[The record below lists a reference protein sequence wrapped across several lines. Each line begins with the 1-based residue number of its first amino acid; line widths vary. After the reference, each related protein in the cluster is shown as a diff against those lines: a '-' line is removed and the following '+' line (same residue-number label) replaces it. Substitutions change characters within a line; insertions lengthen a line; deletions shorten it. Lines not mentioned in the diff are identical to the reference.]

1 MDAALD
7 CTVSASL
14 RESSTWPRRGVAV
27 KMAQFEVLDSPWTSC
42 RQIADQLDV
51 PPRTLHYWVHRERAL
66 IGSSSW
72 PKGVAHFLETPGG
85 LDLLHRV
92 FTAAHLVFVQA
103 NDCGLRNLSWF
114 LHLSGLDE
122 FIAPSYGAQ
131 QAVAEEMES
140 LLIRFGQ
147 EERERLAGQMPRREI
162 TLCEDETFH
171 PQICLVAI
179 EPVSNFILVEQ
190 YQPQRDA
197 ETWQQCVSQEMAG
210 LPVTV
215 FQVTSDA
222 AKALVA
228 HAETHLGA
236 HHSPDLFHVQ
246 YDTVRATSAAL
257 ASQTA
262 AAVRQR
268 EKTQQKTANLRLQHD
283 ACREQCPQDPLVETL
298 REQVQRAEAE
308 EAAAIK
314 HLDACQ
320 GRQERARAA
329 RQGLGHDYHPVD
341 LETGQPLTADEVGRR
356 LAGHFDSLDQVAEEA
371 GLSAHARDKLAKA
384 RRVLDSMQATLAF
397 FWTMVATRLDAWQIS
412 PPVQQWLRQ
421 ELIPACYLRRVAE
434 KANTA
439 QEKKRLRVL
448 AEKVLA
454 RARSPDGF
462 WGTFS
467 PELKADLEDKAQQ
480 CADFFQRS
488 SSCVEGRNGQL
499 SLKHHALHQLTGRKL
514 QALTVL
520 HNYAVQR
527 EDGSTAAER
536 FHGAAP
542 RDLFDWLLSH
552 LSLPARPRALRRAA

>member
-1 MDAALD
+1 MDATLD
-7 CTVSASL
+7 CTVSACRS
-14 RESSTWPRRGVAV
+14 ESPTWSRRGVAE
-27 KMAQFEVLDSPWTSC
+27 KMAQFEALDSPWTSC
-42 RQIADQLDV
+42 RQIAGQLGV
-51 PPRTLHYWVHRERAL
+51 PPRTLHHWVQRDRAL

-72 PKGVAHFLETPGG
+72 PKSVAHFLETPGG
-85 LDLLHRV
+85 LDFLHRI
-92 FTAAHLVFVQA
+92 FAAAHLVFVQA
-103 NDCGLRNLSWF
+103 NNCGLRNLSWF

-147 EERERLAGQMPRREI
+147 EEHQRLAEQMPPREI

-197 ETWQQCVSQEMAG
+197 ETWQQCLSQAIVG

-262 AAVRQR
+262 AADKQQEKARQ
-268 EKTQQKTANLRLQHD
+268 KAADLRSQHD

-298 REQVQRAEAE
+298 RQQVQRAEAE
-308 EAAAIK
+308 EVATVEQ
-314 HLDACQ
+314 LSACQ
-320 GRQERARAA
+320 SRQERARAA

-341 LETGQPLTADEVGRR
+341 LETGQPLTAEEVERR
-356 LAGHFDSLDQVAEEA
+356 LTGHFDALDQVAEEA
-371 GLSAHARDKLAKA
+371 GLSAHAREKLAKA
-384 RRVLDSMQATLAF
+384 RRVLGSMQATIAF
-397 FWTMVATRLDAWQIS
+397 FWTMVAARLTAWQIRL
-412 PPVQQWLRQ
+412 PVQEWLRQ
-421 ELIPACYLRRVAE
+421 ELIPACYLRRAAE
-434 KANTA
+434 KASTA
-439 QEKKRLRVL
+439 QEKQRLRNL
-448 AEKVLA
+448 AAEVLA
-454 RARSPDGF
+454 RARSPDGL

-467 PELKADLEDKAQQ
+467 PELQADLEDKAQQ
-480 CADFFQRS
+480 CADSFQRS

-527 EDGSTAAER
+527 EDGSTPAGR
-536 FHGAAP
+536 FYGVAS
-542 RDLFDWLLSH
+542 RNLFDWLLEH
-552 LSLPARPRALRRAA
+552 LSLPARPRTARRAA

>member
-14 RESSTWPRRGVAV
+14 RESSTWSRRGVAER
-27 KMAQFEVLDSPWTSC
+27 MAQFEALDSPWTSC
-42 RQIADQLDV
+42 RRIAGQLDV
-51 PPRTLHYWVHRERAL
+51 PPRTLHYWVQRERAL

-114 LHLSGLDE
+114 LHLSSLDE

-197 ETWQQCVSQEMAG
+197 ETWQQCVSQEMVG

-268 EKTQQKTANLRLQHD
+268 EKAQQKTGNLRLQHD

-314 HLDACQ
+314 HLGACQ

-356 LAGHFDSLDQVAEEA
+356 LAGHFDSLDQVGEEA

-434 KANTA
+434 KASTA
-439 QEKKRLRVL
+439 QEKQRLRAL
-448 AEKVLA
+448 AEEVLA
-454 RARSPDGF
+454 RARSPDGL

>member
-1 MDAALD
+1 
-7 CTVSASL
+7 
-14 RESSTWPRRGVAV
+14 
-27 KMAQFEVLDSPWTSC
+27 MAQFEAMDSPWTSR
-42 RQIADQLDV
+42 RQIAGQLDV
-51 PPRTLHYWVHRERAL
+51 PARTLHYWIRREWSL
-66 IGSSSW
+66 IENSSW
-72 PKGVAHFLETPGG
+72 PKGVARFLETPDG
-85 LDLLHRV
+85 LDFLHRL

-114 LHLSGLDE
+114 LELSGLDE

-147 EERERLAGQMPRREI
+147 EEDQRLAAQMPAREI

-197 ETWQQCVSQEMAG
+197 ETWHQSASVKLAG

-215 FQVTSDA
+215 CQVTSDA
-222 AKALVA
+222 AKAIIA
-228 HAETHLGA
+228 HTETYLGA

-262 AAVRQR
+262 AAQR
-268 EKTQQKTANLRLQHD
+268 EQEKSRQKTEDLRSEYHS
-283 ACREQCPQDPLVETL
+283 CRQQCPQDPLVDVL
-298 REQVQRAEAE
+298 GQHVARAESEQAATAE
-308 EAAAIK
+308 RVRTCEA
-314 HLDACQ
+314 
-320 GRQERARAA
+320 RQERAQAA
-329 RQGLGHDYHPVD
+329 RRGLGRDYHPVD
-341 LETGQPLTADEVGRR
+341 LETGQPLTADDVRRR
-356 LAGHFDSLDQVAEEA
+356 LAGHFDTLDEVAAEA

-384 RRVLDSMQATLAF
+384 RRVLDSMQATIAF
-397 FWTMVATRLDAWQIS
+397 FWATIATRLAAWQFS
-412 PPVQQWLRQ
+412 DPVQQWLRQ
-421 ELIPACYLRRVAE
+421 DLIPAYYVYRVAE

-439 QEKKRLRVL
+439 PERQRLRALATEVL
-448 AEKVLA
+448 AK
-454 RARSPDGF
+454 ARSPDGL

-467 PELKADLEDKAQQ
+467 PPLQADLESKARQ

-499 SLKHHALHQLTGRKL
+499 SLKHHALHQLTERKL

-536 FHGAAP
+536 FYDAAP
-542 RDLFDWLLSH
+542 RDLFAWLLEH
-552 LSLPARPRALRRAA
+552 LSLPARPRAVRPSA

>member
-1 MDAALD
+1 
-7 CTVSASL
+7 
-14 RESSTWPRRGVAV
+14 
-27 KMAQFEVLDSPWTSC
+27 
-42 RQIADQLDV
+42 
-51 PPRTLHYWVHRERAL
+51 
-66 IGSSSW
+66 
-72 PKGVAHFLETPGG
+72 VAHFLETPGG
-85 LDLLHRV
+85 LGFLHRV
-92 FTAAHLVFVQA
+92 FAAAHLVFVQA

-114 LHLSGLDE
+114 LRLSGLDE
-122 FIAPSYGAQ
+122 FIAPSYGSQ

-147 EERERLAGQMPRREI
+147 EEHERLAAQMSPREI

-197 ETWQQCVSQEMAG
+197 ETWQQCVSQNIAG

-308 EAAAIK
+308 EEAAVEQ
-314 HLDACQ
+314 LGACQ
-320 GRQERARAA
+320 TRQERARAA
-329 RQGLGHDYHPVD
+329 RRGLGRDYHPVD
-341 LETGQPLTADEVGRR
+341 LETGQPLTAEEVRRR
-356 LAGHFDSLDQVAEEA
+356 LAAHFDSLDRVADEA
-371 GLSAHARDKLAKA
+371 DLSAHARDKLAKA

-397 FWTMVATRLDAWQIS
+397 FWTMVATRLAAWQIN
-412 PPVQQWLRQ
+412 PIVQEWLRQ

-434 KANTA
+434 KAGTA
-439 QEKKRLRVL
+439 QEKQRLLAL
-448 AEKVLA
+448 AEEVLA
-454 RARSPDGF
+454 RARSPDGL

-467 PELKADLEDKAQQ
+467 PERKADLQDKAQQ

-514 QALTVL
+514 HALTVL

-536 FHGAAP
+536 FYGAAS
-542 RDLFDWLLSH
+542 RDLFDWLLDH
-552 LSLPARPRALRRAA
+552 LSPPARPRALRRAA

>member
-7 CTVSASL
+7 CTASACRS
-14 RESSTWPRRGVAV
+14 ESPTWSRRGVAE
-27 KMAQFEVLDSPWTSC
+27 KMAQFEALDSPWTSC
-42 RQIADQLDV
+42 RQIAGQLGV
-51 PPRTLHYWVHRERAL
+51 PPRTLHHWVQQDRAL

-72 PKGVAHFLETPGG
+72 PKNVAHFLETPEG
-85 LDLLHRV
+85 LDFLHRV
-92 FTAAHLVFVQA
+92 FTAVHLVFVQA
-103 NDCGLRNLSWF
+103 NDCGLRSLSWF
-114 LHLSGLDE
+114 LNLSGLDE

-147 EERERLAGQMPRREI
+147 EEHERLAAQMPSREI

-197 ETWQQCVSQEMAG
+197 ETWQQCLSQAIVG

-262 AAVRQR
+262 AADKQQEKARQ
-268 EKTQQKTANLRLQHD
+268 KAADLRSQYG

-308 EAAAIK
+308 EVAAVE
-314 HLDACQ
+314 HLGACQ
-320 GRQERARAA
+320 ARQERARAA

-341 LETGQPLTADEVGRR
+341 LETGQPLTAEEVERR
-356 LAGHFDSLDQVAEEA
+356 LTGHFDALDQVAEEA
-371 GLSAHARDKLAKA
+371 GLSAHAREKLAKA
-384 RRVLDSMQATLAF
+384 RRVLDSMQATIAF
-397 FWTMVATRLDAWQIS
+397 FWTMVATRLAAWQIS
-412 PPVQQWLRQ
+412 PPVQQWLQQ
-421 ELIPACYLRRVAE
+421 ELIPAYYLRRAAE
-434 KANTA
+434 KAGTA
-439 QEKKRLRVL
+439 QEKQRLRNL
-448 AEKVLA
+448 AAEVLA
-454 RARSPDGF
+454 RARSPDGL

-467 PELKADLEDKAQQ
+467 PELQADLEDKAQQ

-514 QALTVL
+514 HALTVL

-527 EDGSTAAER
+527 KDGSTAAER
-536 FHGAAP
+536 FYGAAP
-542 RDLFDWLLSH
+542 RDLFDWLLDH
-552 LSLPARPRALRRAA
+552 LSPPARPRAARRAA

>member
-1 MDAALD
+1 MDAAFD
-7 CTVSASL
+7 CTPTGCPQEASV
-14 RESSTWPRRGVAV
+14 RSRRGVAEKV
-27 KMAQFEVLDSPWTSC
+27 AQFEALDSAWTSC
-42 RQIADQLDV
+42 RQVAGQLGV
-51 PPRTLHYWVHRERAL
+51 PPRTLHYWVQRERAL
-66 IGSSSW
+66 IGSSSQ
-72 PKGVAHFLETPGG
+72 PKSVAHFLETPEGI
-85 LDLLHRV
+85 DLLHRV
-92 FTAAHLVFVQA
+92 FAAAHLVFVQA

-147 EERERLAGQMPRREI
+147 EEHQRLAKQMPPREI

-197 ETWQQCVSQEMAG
+197 ETWQRCVSQEIVG

-222 AKALVA
+222 AKALIA

-262 AAVRQR
+262 AAVRQQ
-268 EKTQQKTANLRLQHD
+268 EKAQQKATDLQSQYD
-283 ACREQCPQDPLVETL
+283 ACREQCPQDPLIETL
-298 REQVQRAEAE
+298 REQVQQAETEQVTAFE
-308 EAAAIK
+308 Q
-314 HLDACQ
+314 LCACQ
-320 GRQERARAA
+320 ERQERARAA
-329 RQGLGHDYHPVD
+329 RRGLGHDYHPVD
-341 LETGQPLTADEVGRR
+341 LETGQPLTAEEVGRR
-356 LAGHFDSLDQVAEEA
+356 LAGHFDTLDQVAEEA

-397 FWTMVATRLDAWQIS
+397 FWTMVATRLAAWQIS

-434 KANTA
+434 KASTA
-439 QEKKRLRVL
+439 EEKQRLRAL
-448 AEKVLA
+448 AAEIQA
-454 RARSPDGF
+454 RARSPDGL
-462 WGTFS
+462 WGMFS
-467 PELKADLEDKAQQ
+467 PDLKADLEDKAQQ

-488 SSCVEGRNGQL
+488 SSCVEGRNGHL
-499 SLKHHALHQLTGRKL
+499 SLKHHALHQLTERKL

-520 HNYAVQR
+520 HNYGVQR
-527 EDGSTAAER
+527 EDGSTAAGR
-536 FHGAAP
+536 FYGVAS

-552 LSLPARPRALRRAA
+552 LSLPARPRATRRVA

>member
-1 MDAALD
+1 MDAVFD
-7 CTVSASL
+7 CTGAGSGQ
-14 RESSTWPRRGVAV
+14 ESRTWSRRGVAE
-27 KMAQFEVLDSPWTSC
+27 KMAGFKALDSPWSSC
-42 RQIADQLDV
+42 QQIAAQLKV
-51 PPRTLHYWVHRERAL
+51 PPRTLRYWVHRDWAL
-66 IGSSSW
+66 SQRTSW
-72 PKGVAHFLETPGG
+72 PKSVVHFLETPEGV
-85 LDLLHRV
+85 DFLHRL

-114 LHLSGLDE
+114 LDLSGLDE

-131 QAVAEEMES
+131 QVVAEEMES

-147 EERERLAGQMPRREI
+147 EEHERLAGQMPPREI

-197 ETWQQCVSQEMAG
+197 ETWRQCVSQQLVG
-210 LPVTV
+210 LPVSV
-215 FQVTSDA
+215 VQVTSDA
-222 AKALVA
+222 AKALIA

-262 AAVRQR
+262 AAVRDG
-268 EKTQQKTANLRLQHD
+268 EKAQQKVAELRLQHD
-283 ACREQCPQDPLVETL
+283 ACREQCPQDPLVDTL
-298 REQVQRAEAE
+298 RQQVQRAEAQE
-308 EAAAIK
+308 VAAVQPVG
-314 HLDACQ
+314 ACQ
-320 GRQERARAA
+320 ARQERAQAA
-329 RQGLGHDYHPVD
+329 RQGLGRDYHPVD

-356 LAGHFDSLDQVAEEA
+356 LAGHFDTLEQVAAEA
-371 GLSAHARDKLAKA
+371 CLSAHARDQLAKA
-384 RRVLDSMQATLAF
+384 RRALDSMQATIAF
-397 FWTMVATRLDAWQIS
+397 FWRMIATRLAAWGLS
-412 PPVQQWLRQ
+412 PAVQQWLQ
-421 ELIPACYLRRVAE
+421 EELIPAYYLCRVAQ
-434 KANTA
+434 KASTA
-439 QEKKRLRVL
+439 QERRRLRAL
-448 AEKVLA
+448 AGEVLA
-454 RARSPDGF
+454 RARSPDGL

-467 PELKADLEDKAQQ
+467 PDLKADLEAKAQR

-499 SLKHHALHQLTGRKL
+499 SLKHQALHQLTGRKL

-527 EDGSTAAER
+527 EDGSTAAGR
-536 FHGAAP
+536 FYGAP
-542 RDLFDWLLSH
+542 SRDLFGWLLDH
-552 LSLPARPRALRRAA
+552 LSLPARPRAARRAA